1 MLRNNPKIIISTT
14 ETSAGNAKP
23 WPEDEL
29 KPQAIMGGIGQRKQ
43 VLDDPVDE
51 PPVREPR
58 ITKLTPANTAITA
71 RVGNRGKFSLLS
83 LNADQQLSGFDNPLH
98 MGAGLTVWTDETSTL
113 AAYIDR

>member
-71 RVGNRGKFSLLS
+71 RVGNRGKVLAPLVERGP
-83 LNADQQLSGFDNPLH
+83 AAERFDNPCTW
-98 MGAGLTVWTDETSTL
+98 AGLTVWTDETSTL
-113 AAYIDR
+113 PAYMDR

>member
-1 MLRNNPKIIISTT
+1 VLRNNPKIIISTT

-51 PPVREPR
+51 LPVREPR

-71 RVGNRGKFSLLS
+71 RVGNRGKVL
-83 LNADQQLSGFDNPLH
+83 APLVERGPAAERPLTILAH
-98 MGAGLTVWTDETSTL
+98 GAGLTVWTDETSTL
-113 AAYIDR
+113 PAYKDR